1 MKTETEP
8 SKTSSPEM
16 QATFSMLIMS
26 IASNS
31 LMAMGH
37 SPDPQTGK
45 TEVDKPLAKFNIEL
59 LLTLKDKTKN
69 NLNPDEQGLLEHI
82 VQDLQVKFIQLK

>member
-1 MKTETEP
+1 MKTENETQ
-8 SKTSSPEM
+8 SANHQDM

-31 LMAMGH
+31 LMAMGL
-37 SPDPQTGK
+37 SPDPESGQSQI
-45 TEVDKPLAKFNIEL
+45 DKPLAKFNIEL

-82 VQDLQVKFIQLK
+82 VQDLQVKYIQLK